1 MSRKLI
7 CALTA
12 VFALSLAMLTACTPE
27 SPPLKDNERSSA
39 VSVQDKASDVAL
51 SSDEPSASD
60 ASSDEA
66 SSDASSADASEND
79 TSGADLSSDEPS
91 ASDVPSDEASDDASG
106 SSDGK
111 LWDESM
117 GDIKEAAFRY
127 EKIYSTDYFKSD
139 DEPMMKKLAD
149 ALRAMRITGE
159 ADERVDDDTV
169 ILLYTAESRS
179 GMLLFEHGNLIR
191 EGKAYTVEGFAGLQS
206 VLDEIEQAYP
216 EWKNKYDEWIHKL
229 SDARLRIEEM
239 TFSDA
244 YMNGDLE
251 TRREM
256 SLDLLHILENN
267 GMIKKGSIED
277 SGDNISFTFDCSEE
291 GVLGGIMLR
300 EFDPIMN

>member
-39 VSVQDKASDVAL
+39 VSVQDKASDAAL
-51 SSDEPSASD
+51 SSDESSASD
-60 ASSDEA
+60 A
-66 SSDASSADASEND
+66 
-79 TSGADLSSDEPS
+79 
-91 ASDVPSDEASDDASG
+91 PSDEASDDASG

-216 EWKNKYDEWIHKL
+216 EWICNGKYPEGSAEKSADEQGYPHPSSASCL
-229 SDARLRIEEM
+229 
-239 TFSDA
+239 FSCLQRYVVSCLTA
-244 YMNGDLE
+244 HM
-251 TRREM
+251 RP
-256 SLDLLHILENN
+256 
-267 GMIKKGSIED
+267 
-277 SGDNISFTFDCSEE
+277 
-291 GVLGGIMLR
+291 V
-300 EFDPIMN
+300 